1 MRTKKIILTFAL
13 VSLAVLLN
21 GCTYEEQ
28 PPKTTDSN
36 SNYVLPAGEI
46 PSAEEID
53 IVNAARMEYED
64 ATN

>member
-1 MRTKKIILTFAL
+1 MVAGIC
-13 VSLAVLLN
+13 S
-21 GCTYEEQ
+21 CSYEEQ
-28 PPKTTDSN
+28 PPKTTDSD

-46 PSAEEID
+46 PDAEEIA

>member
-1 MRTKKIILTFAL
+1 MKSKKIFHTFVVSAL
-13 VSLAVLLN
+13 VAGICS
-21 GCTYEEQ
+21 CSYEEQ
-28 PPKTTDSN
+28 PPKTTDSD

-46 PSAEEID
+46 PDAEEIA